1 VKNLGC
7 GVKEHIIGLEE
18 VKIRTTT
25 ILLFVFFAFFA
36 VNSRAQ
42 QDFLP
47 ELVKRIKPSA
57 VAIETFDSR
66 GNTVTRG
73 SGFFIAPDRVIT
85 NRHVI
90 ERSSRV
96 EIHLLDGKK
105 FPVRGVLAVD
115 GEADLALLQVDVP
128 RALATPLSIVRAEP
142 QEGESIVVIGNPFGL
157 EGSVSNGIVS
167 AVREIS
173 GYGKIIQITA
183 SISPG
188 SSGSPVVN
196 MAGQVIGVATL
207 QAAEGQNLN
216 FAVPSDRILRL
227 KVTDV
232 QTFSALTA
240 EAQRNKRSAAERLY
254 SQGLALL
261 SVDDYARAVGFF
273 EKATETDANYA
284 EAWYQAGYC
293 YGFLGRHSDALKA
306 SKQAAKLRPEWAAA
320 YVNIG
325 ASSYA
330 LGQYKEAVD
339 AYKQAQRLDDDNGD
353 IQYALGLSF
362 GKLNRTDEEILSY
375 RRALTLKPDHAN
387 AIEKL
392 GLALF
397 KQRRFAESVIYLE
410 QLKAYK
416 PDART
421 YNYLGESY
429 IEMGKPEESVAALTT
444 ALGYDPDLDKA
455 RYNLGRAYVKLGNRD
470 MAQVQ
475 YEILKT
481 SRSDWADRL
490 YVLLN
495 PKLVLDGGFA
505 WAGWLSCPSA
515 PLTTPFFGVNDRIP
529 VTP

>member
-1 VKNLGC
+1 MAAKTLKNLFFF
-7 GVKEHIIGLEE
+7 
-18 VKIRTTT
+18 
-25 ILLFVFFAFFA
+25 FVFFVCFVDISKA
-36 VNSRAQ
+36 

-57 VAIETFDSR
+57 VAIETFDSKD
-66 GNTVTRG
+66 NTVARG
-73 SGFFIAPDRVIT
+73 SGFFIAPDRIIT

-90 ERSSRV
+90 ERSTRV

-115 GEADLALLQVDVP
+115 GEGDLALLQVDVP
-128 RALATPLSIVRAEP
+128 KALAIPLPIVRAVP
-142 QEGESIVVIGNPFGL
+142 QEGESIVVIGNPYGL

-216 FAVPSDRILRL
+216 FAVPSERISQLRINEL
-227 KVTDV
+227 
-232 QTFSALTA
+232 QTFSSLSA
-240 EAQRNKRSAAERLY
+240 ESQKNKRSSAERLY
-254 SQGLALL
+254 SQGLAQL
-261 SVDDYARAVGFF
+261 SRDDYAKALPYF
-273 EKATETDANYA
+273 EKAVEADPNYA

-293 YGFLGRHSDALKA
+293 YGVLGRHSDALKA
-306 SKQAAKLRPEWAAA
+306 SRQAAKLRPEWSATFI
-320 YVNIG
+320 NIG
-325 ASSYA
+325 VSSFA
-330 LGQYKEAVD
+330 LGQFKDALE
-339 AYKQAQRLDDDNGD
+339 AYKQALRLDENNADVE
-353 IQYALGLSF
+353 YSLGLTL
-362 GKLNRTDEEILSY
+362 GKLNRTDEEIHRY
-375 RRALTLKPDHAN
+375 RKTIAIKPDHTN

-397 KQRRFAESVIYLE
+397 KQRRYADAAVAFD
-410 QLKAYK
+410 QLKIYK
-416 PDART
+416 PDAKT
-421 YNYLGESY
+421 YNYLAECY
-429 IEMGKPEESVAALTT
+429 LEIGKNEESVEALNS
-444 ALGYDPDLDKA
+444 ALGYNPDFEKA
-455 RYNLGRAYVKLGNRD
+455 RYNLGRAYIKLGNND

-475 YEILKT
+475 YEILKN

-495 PKLVLDGGFA
+495 P
-505 WAGWLSCPSA
+505 
-515 PLTTPFFGVNDRIP
+515 
-529 VTP
+529 